1 MKRQPAIAVAVSG
14 PPRCSAAVAWVML
27 DWAASAFSTMQIT
40 LIVAYVERV
49 VFADKAW
56 GLSGGVVWAWTMAVA
71 MLAPPWAAS
80 CTVRLIS
87 PVVAD
92 CSSTALAMAF

>member
-56 GLSGGVVWAWTMAVA
+56 GLSGGVVWAWTNTSFQS
-71 MLAPPWAAS
+71 LASRWLS
-80 CTVRLIS
+80 ILGR
-87 PVVAD
+87 
-92 CSSTALAMAF
+92 